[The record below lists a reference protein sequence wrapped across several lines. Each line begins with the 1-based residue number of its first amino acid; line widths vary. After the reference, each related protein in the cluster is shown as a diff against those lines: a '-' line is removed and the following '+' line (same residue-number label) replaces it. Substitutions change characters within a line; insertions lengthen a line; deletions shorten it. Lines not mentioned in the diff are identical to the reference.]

1 FRTLSA
7 IAGRTSEALMSMFD
21 CHVSDGDLVITNT
34 VNGGVVWKGR
44 PSGYRVW
51 KVLTIPG
58 SDDCLVLLEYWAERQ
73 HGFQNLLR
81 VRADGSI
88 RWRAEL
94 PDPTDDAYVGFE
106 WDGRDLVAG
115 SWSGFRV
122 VLDPA
127 TGHIVSAIFVK

>member
-1 FRTLSA
+1 ML
-7 IAGRTSEALMSMFD
+7 E

-34 VNGGVVWKGR
+34 VTGGVVWKGR

-51 KVLTIPG
+51 KVLTVPG

-94 PDPTDDAYVGFE
+94 PDPTDDAYVGLE
-106 WDGRDLVAG
+106 WDGCNLVAG

-122 VLDPA
+122 VLGPA